1 MIRTLTGLALAG
13 GLFSLAPSLS
23 VAQEAILL
31 TPAEAAS
38 DSAPALV
45 RALQEVQPDRIS
57 ADLHFIASDAM
68 AGRDTPS
75 KELEVAAHFLR
86 SRLQKLEFAP
96 GAGESYF
103 YEYPLDSTALDL
115 EGCSAG
121 WSSAAGERKLTLAKD
136 YYFGAR
142 RVYESME
149 STGEIIS
156 VGEGTSDDFD
166 GVELNGRW
174 AMMLD
179 REGGRISKPRR
190 ALRDTGAAGLIV
202 VQSSDYSGEPLVDR
216 FGGERFEDLLKGS
229 VRFPRGEGESG
240 GRPMIPIVY
249 LERSQTVELLAACAG
264 AKDDPTWFPKAGAL
278 TGVTFSEKRELAGEG
293 GQVIVKNVCGLW
305 PGSDPELSKEVI
317 IVSAHYD
324 HVGMQRGEIH
334 NGADDNGSGTSG
346 VLAVADALH
355 AYGPMKRSVMLIW
368 VSGEEKGLWGSKAWA
383 NNPMLPEGHR
393 AVADINIDM
402 IGRNDPNE
410 LFITPTRD
418 HKQFNPIS
426 EAAMRLSPLEGFP
439 KLESADDYYHRSDQK
454 EFARLGI
461 PVAFLFAGIHE
472 DYHQPSDTPDKIDY
486 EKLSRVV
493 RLVVRLLDEMQTMNL
508 DL

>member
-1 MIRTLTGLALAG
+1 MIRTLTGVALAG

-23 VAQEAILL
+23 VAQDVIVLS
-31 TPAEAAS
+31 PAEAAS

-103 YEYPLDSTALDL
+103 YEYPLVSTALDPAA
-115 EGCSAG
+115 CWAG
-121 WSSAAGERKLTLAKD
+121 WATAAGEKKLELAKD
-136 YYFGAR
+136 YYFGAWG
-142 RVYESME
+142 VDEAATVSGPVV
-149 STGEIIS
+149 SI
-156 VGEGTSDDFD
+156 GEGSDEDFEGLD
-166 GVELNGRW
+166 LTGSW
-174 AMMLD
+174 ALMLD
-179 REGGRISKPRR
+179 REGGRIR
-190 ALRDTGAAGLIV
+190 GAQRSAARNGAIGLLV
-202 VQSSDYSGEPLVDR
+202 VQSADYSGEALADR
-216 FGGERFEDLLKGS
+216 FGGERFDNLVQGS
-229 VRFPRGEGESG
+229 VRFPRSEGERK
-240 GRPMIPIVY
+240 GRVSRPTVY
-249 LERSQTVELLAACAG
+249 LERAQTVELLAACEGSSG
-264 AKDDPTWFPKAGAL
+264 AADWFPKAGSR
-278 TGVTFSEKRELAGEG
+278 TGVTFTEARVMQAEDGHLM
-293 GQVIVKNVCGLW
+293 VKNVCGLW
-305 PGSDPELSKEVI
+305 TGSHPELSKEVI

-324 HVGMQRGEIH
+324 HVGLQGGEIH

-355 AYGPMKRSVMLIW
+355 AYGPMERSVMLMW
-368 VSGEEKGLWGSKAWA
+368 VSGEEKGLWGSRAWSD
-383 NNPMLPEGHR
+383 NPMLPEGYR
-393 AVADINIDM
+393 AVANINIDM
-402 IGRNDPNE
+402 IGRNASNE
-410 LFITPTRD
+410 LFITPTRE

-439 KLESADDYYHRSDQK
+439 KLDSADDYYHRSDQK

-461 PVAFLFAGIHE
+461 PVAFLFAGVHE
-472 DYHQPSDTPDKIDY
+472 DYHRPTDTPDKIDY

-493 RLVVRLLDEMQTMNL
+493 RLVVRLLDEMQTMPL
-508 DL
+508 GK